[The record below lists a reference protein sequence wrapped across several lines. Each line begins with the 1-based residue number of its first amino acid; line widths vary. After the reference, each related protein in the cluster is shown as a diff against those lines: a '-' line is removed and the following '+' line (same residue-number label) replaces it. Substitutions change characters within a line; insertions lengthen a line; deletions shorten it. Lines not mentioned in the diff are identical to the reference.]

1 MFNFA
6 RLQSCTTNRPYKE
19 IMMDDSRFESL
30 VTQLEASAKANPK
43 RYLGRVLAVV
53 LLGFVVLAVA
63 VMFALIPAALFVGLL
78 LLVIA
83 SGGKALI
90 VLFKLGKLIVLLI
103 VPAWMMIKA
112 SFQMMFSRFPRPQG
126 RHLTEQEA
134 PALFARIRELRLQ
147 MNGPRIHHVLLTD
160 ELNAAIVQH
169 PRFGLFGWEENYLIL
184 GFPLL
189 LTMSEEEALS
199 VVAHE
204 YGHLSGHHSR
214 LGGFIYRF
222 RSAWGRMQSLSE
234 QWTDWGSRLIAR
246 LFRWYAPFFNA
257 YTFVLARQNE
267 YVADRI
273 SAEVAGP
280 RNAANALLR
289 VNIAA
294 QFENEVFWPSINKL
308 VAGTPNPVSDRSKL
322 WLKSVHEQMDES
334 ARLRFLDVAR
344 KRQTNHLD
352 THPALSDRLQAIGI
366 EADEAVAR
374 ELLPPARCAAEVWL
388 ETSLPAIQAE
398 FDQNWQNDAAER
410 WQQRHQYL
418 AECTEKLGKLKAQE
432 TLSTDERWDVIRISS
447 ELDPDFAQRPLLDEL
462 LQLRPDH
469 ASALYRR
476 GMLLLEQNDEEGIA
490 DLENLMKKDADAT
503 LSACEAAWRFYLE
516 RKPDLAEEYRQRWI
530 TRSGYENRVNTEF
543 QTLPADATL
552 GAHDLDAETEGRIR
566 QIVQANGKYV
576 RRAYLVR
583 RVLKTDDTLHDYVLA
598 FETKFW
604 TLGDK
609 APAVINVLSKQEF
622 PVHAFIVHL
631 GSQPYKRFRKI
642 LKRLKIKSLLG

>member
-1 MFNFA
+1 
-6 RLQSCTTNRPYKE
+6 
-19 IMMDDSRFESL
+19 MDDSHFESL
-30 VTQLEASAKANPK
+30 INRLETTARKNPQ
-43 RYLGRVLAVV
+43 RYLGLVLAVV

-63 VMFALIPAALFVGLL
+63 VIFALVPAALFVGLL

-83 SGGKALI
+83 TGGKALI
-90 VLFKLGKLIVLLI
+90 VLLKLGKLIVLLI
-103 VPAWMMIKA
+103 VPAWVMIKS

-126 RHLTEQEA
+126 RHLSEQEA
-134 PALFARIRELRLQ
+134 PALYSRIRELCQQ

-246 LFRWYAPFFNA
+246 MFRWYAPYFNA

-267 YVADRI
+267 YLADRI

-294 QFENEVFWPSINKL
+294 QFEDEVFWPSINKL
-308 VAGTPNPVSDRSKL
+308 VADTPLPVSDRSKL
-322 WLKSVHEQMDES
+322 WLKSVHDQMDE
-334 ARLRFLDVAR
+334 ATRLRFLDIAR

-366 EADEAVAR
+366 QADEAAAR
-374 ELLPPARCAAEVWL
+374 ELLPPASSAAEVWL
-388 ETSLPAIQAE
+388 ETSLHAIQAE
-398 FDQNWQNDAAER
+398 FDRDWQNNAAER

-418 AECTEKLGKLKAQE
+418 AECAERLGKLKEQE
-432 TLSTDERWDVIRISS
+432 TLSADDRWDVIRLSL
-447 ELDPDFAQRPLLDEL
+447 ELDPDFEQRPLLDEL
-462 LQLRPDH
+462 LQLVPDH

-476 GMLLLEQNDEEGIA
+476 GMLLLEQEDETGIA
-490 DLENLMKKDADAT
+490 DLENLMKKDAAAT

-516 RKPDLAEEYRQRWI
+516 RKPELAEEYRQRWI
-530 TRSGYENRVNTEF
+530 ARSEYEKRVNAEF

-552 GAHDLDAETEGRIR
+552 AQHDLDAETEERIR
-566 QIVQANGKYV
+566 QIVQAHGKYI

-583 RVLKTDDTLHDYVLA
+583 RVLKTDSKLHDYILA

-604 TLGDK
+604 TLGNK
-609 APAVINVLSKQEF
+609 APSVIDELSKQEF
-622 PVHAFIVHL
+622 PVRAFIVHL
-631 GSQPYKRFRKI
+631 GSEPYKRFRKA
-642 LKRLKIKSLLG
+642 LKRLKVEPLLS

>member
-1 MFNFA
+1 
-6 RLQSCTTNRPYKE
+6 
-19 IMMDDSRFESL
+19 MDDRRFESL
-30 VTQLEASAKANPK
+30 VTRLENLAHQNP
-43 RYLGRVLAVV
+43 RRFLGWVLAVV
-53 LLGFVVLAVA
+53 LLGFIVLAVA
-63 VMFALIPAALFVGLL
+63 ILFALVPAALLAGLL
-78 LLVIA
+78 LLVVA
-83 SGGKALI
+83 TGGKALI
-90 VLFKLGKLIVLLI
+90 VLLKLGKLTILLI
-103 VPAWMMIKA
+103 VPAWVMIKS

-134 PALFARIRELRLQ
+134 PTLFARIRELRQQ
-147 MNGPRIHHVLLTD
+147 MNGPRIHHILLTD

-222 RSAWGRMQSLSE
+222 RSAWGRMQALSE

-246 LFRWYAPFFNA
+246 LFRWYAPYFNA

-294 QFENEVFWPSINKL
+294 QFENEVFWPSIDRL
-308 VAGTPNPVSDRSKL
+308 VAGMPHPVPDRSKL
-322 WLKSVHEQMDES
+322 WLRSVHEQMDE
-334 ARLRFLDVAR
+334 ATRLRFLDIAR
-344 KRQTNHLD
+344 KRQTDHLD
-352 THPALSDRLQAIGI
+352 THPSLNDRLQAIGI
-366 EADEAVAR
+366 EADEAAAR
-374 ELLPPARCAAEVWL
+374 ELLPPAHCAAEVWL
-388 ETSLPAIQAE
+388 ATSLQTIQAE
-398 FDQNWQNDAAER
+398 FDRNWQDNTAER

-418 AECTEKLGKLKAQE
+418 AECTEELGKLKAQE
-432 TLSTDERWDVIRISS
+432 SLSTDERWDVIRLSQ
-447 ELDPDFAQRPLLDEL
+447 ELDPDFVARPLLDEL
-462 LQLRPDH
+462 LQLAPDH

-476 GMLLLEQNDEEGIA
+476 GLLLLEQEDEAGIA

-503 LSACEAAWRFYLE
+503 LGACEAAWRFYLD
-516 RKPDLAEEYRQRWI
+516 RKPELAEEYRQRWI
-530 TRSGYENRVNTEF
+530 ARSEYEDRVNTEF

-552 GAHDLDAETEGRIR
+552 ARHELDAETEERIR
-566 QIVQANGKYV
+566 QIVLAHGKYI
-576 RRAYLVR
+576 RRAYLLR
-583 RVLKTDDTLHDYVLA
+583 RILRTDDKLHDYVLA
-598 FETKFW
+598 FETRFW
-604 TLGDK
+604 TLGNK
-609 APAVINVLSKQEF
+609 APSVIDMLSKQEF
-622 PVHAFIVHL
+622 PARAFIVHL
-631 GSQPYKRFRKI
+631 GSQPYKGFRKTI
-642 LKRLKIKSLLG
+642 KRLKIEPLLG